1 MDISGFYIKDGA
13 VKLNKYKIVVRQYL
27 SLEKTDYIDTP
38 HYVDDEGAEELEVNF
53 VPKHQLMEIV
63 SKDEIDTSDYAW
75 IEGIEPQTNDPQTE
89 VPKIA
94 SYGSLEAYEASL
106 EDAADAYMTDLD
118 YRLSMIELGLTD

>member
-1 MDISGFYIKDGA
+1 MDISRFYVKDGA
-13 VKLNKYKIVVRQYL
+13 IKLNKYKIVVRHYL

-63 SKDEIDTSDYAW
+63 SKEEIDTSDYAW
-75 IEGIEPQTNDPQTE
+75 IEGIEPQTNNPQTE

-94 SYGSLEAYEASL
+94 AYGSLEAYEASL
-106 EDAADAYMTDLD
+106 EEAADAYMTELD
-118 YRLSMIELGLTD
+118 YRLSKLELGI